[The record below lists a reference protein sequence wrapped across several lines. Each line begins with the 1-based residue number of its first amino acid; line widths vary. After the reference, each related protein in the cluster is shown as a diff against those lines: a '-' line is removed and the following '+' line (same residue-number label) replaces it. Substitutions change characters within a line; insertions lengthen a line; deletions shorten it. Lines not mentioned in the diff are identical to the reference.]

1 MNDTIDFQVVTES
14 ITSMLEPRLREI
26 EYVSPSWNFIV
37 VLLAMLLLVINKQ
50 LYTLR
55 FHFMLSLLLQN
66 SDTDKMTREWNPI
79 VSLNGFTIFVS
90 YIAMMALL
98 VQKIVLIYSGNT
110 ILYSGWDF
118 YVDVCLFIATILILQ
133 YLFISLYGWLFN
145 IETATNHHEVKHL
158 SSMTSLNIMMIVFG
172 LIILF
177 YPVKAILIIII
188 SILLIMTGVRII
200 KTFFE
205 FQILSKMNLLNIF
218 LYLCS
223 LEIIPLA
230 VAMTMGYRLIVS
242 DCVL

>member
-1 MNDTIDFQVVTES
+1 MNDSIDFQMVTENL
-14 ITSMLEPRLREI
+14 TSVVEPQLR
-26 EYVSPSWNFIV
+26 VVADFVPTWNFIV
-37 VLLAMLLLVINKQ
+37 VFLAMFLMVLNKQ
-50 LYTLR
+50 LFTQR
-55 FHFMLSLLLQN
+55 FQTMLAVFYQP
-66 SDTDKMTREWNPI
+66 SDIDKMSREWNPVMSI
-79 VSLNGFTIFVS
+79 NGLSVFVT
-90 YIAMMALL
+90 YVALL
-98 VQKIVLIYSGNT
+98 GLIVQKTVLVFSGNT

-177 YPVKAILIIII
+177 YPVKAILIILI